1 MRSVVVTLIFVAPL
15 VGALP
20 VAQAKPWKDHPIHVI
35 PGVPLKPEDIKPYV
49 PPNLLPEPTPEP
61 SDVKVVEVTAPEAV
75 IEIRPWLSPM
85 VGNAIKGAR
94 LPVKGTAK
102 PSHGCSRPWYA
113 LEPFGWI
120 CGHDAHPTDQPA
132 TTESV
137 LKVREG
143 SRLPFQYVMVLVK
156 DEDKLPMWTTL
167 DDLKNGA
174 EPERLLKKGDTVAVE
189 KTYVWDGQKYWIS
202 VDGKVCPVAHTAMMG
217 GGAEW
222 HGIDI
227 TDKTPLP
234 FGWVTPDKANVYAAP
249 PEGKAGKPDAQLE
262 RRTRVAIVDERM
274 VGKKKWLKVTV
285 AEAAPPPTFGDI
297 MAESAKKK
305 PATTAPAAT
314 APAAAAT
321 DPAAA
326 APEDPIAKMPEIWI
340 SADSVNEVRLLEH
353 PKTVPADIVKW
364 IDVDLGEQVLVT
376 YEHDKPTFATLISSG
391 RAIATPMG
399 TYPVWAKVSAITM
412 KNQPYEDKPYYVNK
426 VPWSTFFQWHN
437 AIHGAYW
444 HDRFGVSKSHGC
456 VNASPLDAR
465 HVFEWV
471 DPPLPPGWTGLR
483 PLELLKSPYV
493 VVRNSHM
500 KRQFRQDRPIGPPD
514 RGLEAQRLEE
524 ADAARAAAAAQ
535 AAQAAANGGV
545 PPGSPPGAP
554 GAPAPSPQPATPDVP
569 SVAAPSSAPPVK
581 P

>member
-1 MRSVVVTLIFVAPL
+1 MRFVAVALLLAAPL
-15 VGALP
+15 VAD
-20 VAQAKPWKDHPIHVI
+20 AKPWKPHEIHVI
-35 PGVPLKPEDIKPYV
+35 PGVPLKPDDIKPYV
-49 PPNLLPEPTPEP
+49 PPNLAPEPAPEP

-85 VGNAIKGAR
+85 VGNAVKGAR

-102 PSHGCSRPWYA
+102 ASHGCSRPWYA

-120 CGHDAHPTDQPA
+120 CGHEARPTNEPA
-132 TTESV
+132 TTEQV

-156 DEDKLPMWTTL
+156 DEEKSPMWTTL

-174 EPERLLKKGDTVAVE
+174 EPERLLKKGDTVAIE
-189 KTYVWDGQKYWIS
+189 KSIAWDGQKYWIS
-202 VDGKVCPVAHTAMMG
+202 VDGRVTPAAHTAMMG

-222 HGIDI
+222 HGIDLD
-227 TDKTPLP
+227 DKTPLP

-249 PEGKAGKPDAQLE
+249 PENGRVKPDAALE

-285 AEAAPPPTFGDI
+285 AAPPPAPTFGDI
-297 MAESAKKK
+297 MAENAKKK
-305 PATTAPAAT
+305 AAAT
-314 APAAAAT
+314 ATDAT
-321 DPAAA
+321 PDPAAA
-326 APEDPIAKMPEIWI
+326 GNSTVASMPEIWI
-340 SADSVNEVRLLEH
+340 SADAVNEVRLLEH
-353 PKTVPADIVKW
+353 PKTVPADITKW

-376 YEHDKPTFATLISSG
+376 YENDKPTFATLISSG
-391 RAIATPMG
+391 RAIPTPMG

-471 DPPLPPGWTGLR
+471 TPPLPPGWTGLR

-500 KRQFRQDRPIGPPD
+500 KKQFRQDRPIGPPD

-535 AAQAAANGGV
+535 AAQASANGGT
-545 PPGSPPGAP
+545 PPAPGTP
-554 GAPAPSPQPATPDVP
+554 GAPAPATPDVP
-569 SVAAPSSAPPVK
+569 SVAAPSTAPPVK